1 MDFALLSMV
10 GGAGVRDERSFLN
23 TDSNVD
29 RYLAGLLPFLPTSLP
44 TSTPL
49 DDVEMRSYSAG
60 LNLLCIFLMEL
71 LCS

>member
-49 DDVEMRSYSAG
+49 DDGEVYSAG
-60 LNLLCIFLMEL
+60 LNLL
-71 LCS
+71 